1 MFVAIIPQ
9 SIVFYKIQ
17 KEAFEVLVSN
27 TPDSRKLSYY
37 SSSLLSKENIKDV
50 QLYGLY
56 DFFID
61 KYKDTFKRINKGI
74 KLNRVKKL
82 AASVSF
88 LIVSTAI
95 SVFVFNTIIKGAFSG
110 AFFSRKYFNFF
121 VKYLIYNAKHFSF
134 GRRFKFIV

>member
-1 MFVAIIPQ
+1 MLVLLADFSPFISLLMFIAIIPQ
-9 SIVFYKIQ
+9 SIVFYRIQ

-56 DFFID
+56 DFFIN

-82 AASVSF
+82 IASVSF

-95 SVFVFNTIIKGAFSG
+95 SVLGADKG
-110 AFFSRKYFNFF
+110 
-121 VKYLIYNAKHFSF
+121 
-134 GRRFKFIV
+134 